1 MDHTIQY
8 AVAGTDHLSEIITL
22 LERAKLPVS
31 DIHSNK
37 IHFIVATHEN
47 KVVGCIGVEK
57 FVNEGLLRSF
67 AVDSKYRDLKIGN
80 ALYNRLLCFSYKAG
94 IKTLHLLTT
103 SAKEYFL
110 RKGFSTAERDGA
122 PVVIKKTTEFSSL
135 CPTSSVYMF
144 FKLDVTAL
152 SFYND
157 VQVSQTDTETKSSF
171 WSIIGKNLQF
181 TSFEVPANTVFE
193 KHEHDSEQITY
204 LLEGKLFFEI
214 DNIVHE
220 LSKGDSIVIPG
231 GKEHRVWTGS
241 VPAKAVDAWSPV
253 NKKYSSQLE

>member
-1 MDHTIQY
+1 MDRIIQY
-8 AVAGTDHLSEIITL
+8 TTAGASHLSEIIPL
-22 LERAKLPVS
+22 LERVKLPVS
-31 DIHSNK
+31 DIHPHK
-37 IHFIVATHEN
+37 MEFIIATHEN
-47 KVVGCIGVEK
+47 EIIGCIGVEK
-57 FVNEGLLRSF
+57 FGNEGLLRSF
-67 AVDSKYRDLKIGN
+67 AVESEYRDLKIGS
-80 ALYNRLLCFSYKAG
+80 ALYNRLLGFSHLAG

-103 SAKEYFL
+103 SAEEYFS
-110 RKGFSTAERDGA
+110 RKGFSTAKRDDA
-122 PVVIKKTTEFSSL
+122 PVVIKMTTEFSSL
-135 CPTSSVYMF
+135 CPASSVYMF
-144 FKLDVTAL
+144 FNLDARAL